1 MTAEELIAKGSSQ
14 VRNNSG
20 LTAIYLNLYEKTFGH
35 QLACSA
41 CNFDYHFQ
49 IFTNAILN
57 KTQLNLFTME
67 NQKTHK
73 FYQSGE
79 IKAYDT
85 EEGNL
90 NSRVYFNDY
99 SATDE
104 TALAYL
110 THGTP
115 EQLEARKLEFQIL
128 PEGYGKEKE
137 EVKSEDAT
145 EDVVKKE
152 KVKK

>member
-1 MTAEELIAKGSSQ
+1 MTAEEVIAKGSGQ
-14 VRNNSG
+14 VRNNSD
-20 LTAIYLNLYEKTFGH
+20 LTAIYLNLYEKTFG
-35 QLACSA
+35 QKLSCSG

-49 IFTNAILN
+49 IFTNRILN
-57 KTQLNLFTME
+57 KTELNLFTME
-67 NQKTHK
+67 KQKTHK

-79 IKAYDT
+79 IKAYDA
-85 EEGNL
+85 EKDNL

-99 SATDE
+99 NATDE
-104 TALAYL
+104 LAIAYL

-115 EQLEARKLEFQIL
+115 EQVEARKLEFQIL
-128 PEGYGKEKE
+128 PEGFGKEKK

-145 EDVVKKE
+145 EDVKKE